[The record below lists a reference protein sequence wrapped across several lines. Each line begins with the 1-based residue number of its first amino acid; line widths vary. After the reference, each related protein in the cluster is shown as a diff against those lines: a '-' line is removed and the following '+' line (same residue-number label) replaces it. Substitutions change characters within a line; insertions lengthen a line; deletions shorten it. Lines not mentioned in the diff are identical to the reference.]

1 MATKEAI
8 IDAATNLGKLI
19 ADNSVG
25 KKLESAIGKLEKDT
39 AAQQELTQYQ
49 QFIQAL
55 GEKEAAGQPIEVEE
69 KQKLQALQN
78 LVVQNLTL
86 QQFQVAQMDYLDLMR
101 EVDQIISAQATGQQA
116 AANPAQ
122 PSEPAS
128 PLITP
133 NMM

>member
-1 MATKEAI
+1 MATKEEI

-39 AAQQELTQYQ
+39 AAQRELTQYQ

-55 GEKEAAGQPIEVEE
+55 SEKEAAGQPIEVDE

-86 QQFQVAQMDYLDLMR
+86 QQFQVAQMDYMDLMR

-116 AANPAQ
+116 VADTPP